1 MNLLHKLF
9 QIKQPD
15 HSVLNAQETA
25 DLYRQNIAIAWPS
38 TVEGAL
44 MSIISSVDTAMVGTL
59 GTAAIAA
66 VGLTSQPRMILLI
79 VAQALCIGTTAIC
92 ARRKGAGDQAGANS
106 CLNQSLA
113 VISVLGVLMTL
124 LGYLGRSGLCVWP
137 VPMKTPLK

>member
-79 VAQALCIGTTAIC
+79 VAQALCIGTPLSA
-92 ARRKGAGDQAGANS
+92 
-106 CLNQSLA
+106 LA
-113 VISVLGVLMTL
+113 VKEQAIRLALTAA
-124 LGYLGRSGLCVWP
+124 
-137 VPMKTPLK
+137 